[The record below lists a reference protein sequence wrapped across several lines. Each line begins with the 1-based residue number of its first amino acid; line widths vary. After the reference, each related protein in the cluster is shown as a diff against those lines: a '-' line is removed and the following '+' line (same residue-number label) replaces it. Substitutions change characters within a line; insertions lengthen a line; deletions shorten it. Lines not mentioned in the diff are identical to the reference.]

1 MTIDPEPDLPDDA
14 DPTDVL
20 AQFQDVVSPAVDDEA
35 PAPEPFE
42 LPLEANEADVADQWT
57 EAPGGAAYEDA
68 EER

>member
-42 LPLEANEADVADQWT
+42 LPLEANEADVAEQWT
-57 EAPGGAAYEDA
+57 EVATGTDDD
-68 EER
+68 EEPES

>member
-1 MTIDPEPDLPDDA
+1 MTIDPELELPDDA

-20 AQFQDVVSPAVDDEA
+20 AQVQDVVSPAVDEEA

-42 LPLEANEADVADQWT
+42 LPLDASEADVADQWT
-57 EAPGGAAYEDA
+57 EAPGGAEDEDA

>member
-1 MTIDPEPDLPDDA
+1 
-14 DPTDVL
+14 
-20 AQFQDVVSPAVDDEA
+20 VVSPAVDDEA

-57 EAPGGAAYEDA
+57 EAPGGAADEDA